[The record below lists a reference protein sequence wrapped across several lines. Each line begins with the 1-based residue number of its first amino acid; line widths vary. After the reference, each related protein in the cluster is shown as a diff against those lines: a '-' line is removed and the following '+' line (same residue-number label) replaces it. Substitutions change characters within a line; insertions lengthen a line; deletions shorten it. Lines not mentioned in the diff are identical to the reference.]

1 MGDIG
6 IPPEYQYQLRKG
18 RGQMLWNLI
27 QQVQLGEA
35 RDQASSLEQRVAY
48 LEGQV
53 ERSNKVLVEVIKYLE
68 RKENRDVDG
77 DGKIG

>member
-1 MGDIG
+1 
-6 IPPEYQYQLRKG
+6 
-18 RGQMLWNLI
+18 MLWDLI

-35 RDQASSLEQRVAY
+35 RDQASSLAQRVAY

-53 ERSNKVLVEVIKYLE
+53 ERTNKVLVEVIRYLE
-68 RKENRDVDG
+68 RRDNRDVDG